1 MLYHNMLTSY
11 YMSFLLLSNFL
22 AFESFLKEKK
32 SLSQSAVSKELWQNI
47 WIKQKRGIF
56 KIHFIFGIPFSFA
69 YLLLHVLSV
78 VEFKTDCQKSS

>member
-1 MLYHNMLTSY
+1 
-11 YMSFLLLSNFL
+11 MSFLLLSNFL

-69 YLLLHVLSV
+69 YLLVHVLSV
-78 VEFKTDCQKSS
+78 VEFKADCQRSSR